1 VTWRILRQGPQAVR
15 SSPIP
20 RRGFVIQFLV
30 SSIAEDGKTMILDS
44 ERNENIPKD
53 MRSRETYKILNDN
66 EFTETYEIAEPGKD
80 FVVYWVKHFRRKT
93 Q

>member
-1 VTWRILRQGPQAVR
+1 VASDRESQIASLTR
-15 SSPIP
+15 
-20 RRGFVIQFLV
+20 V
-30 SSIAEDGKTMILDS
+30 SLTTEDGKTMILDGES
-44 ERNENIPKD
+44 NENIPKD

-80 FVVYWVKHFRRKT
+80 FVVYWVKHFKRKM